1 MFGNVSGRV
10 NDFAD
15 RDAKIFDEDNFKFAV
30 NGIVVIDKF
39 GDGEDKANSLF
50 GDEVTGSS
58 LAAEKVSGRRGV
70 IGRVGLKFAVLPND
84 VKNIHK
90 LTFVGVNTL
99 NLNVENG
106 IGVKVNVI
114 VRFDVMGKILFAKK
128 FNVGKR
134 AEKFRVVN
142 VFVKKV
148 KLFWVSVPNAAANGF
163 VDKVGEFG
171 IGAHK
176 PATMSNAVGLVVE
189 HTGPVFVEV
198 VKSGRFKDV
207 GMNAGDAVNR
217 MGADDSKASHM
228 DEVIFDDRHSADF
241 IDIIGVTSADIF
253 NVTAINFVD
262 NHIDTRE

>member
-1 MFGNVSGRV
+1 MFGNVGGRV

-30 NGIVVIDKF
+30 NGRVVIDKF

-58 LAAEKVSGRRGV
+58 LAAEKVSSGRWV

-114 VRFDVMGKILFAKK
+114 VRFDIIGKILFAKK
-128 FNVGKR
+128 FNVGDR
-134 AEKFRVVN
+134 AEKFGVVD

-148 KLFWVSVPNAAANGF
+148 KLFRVTMPNAAANGF
-163 VDKVGEFG
+163 VDKVGKFG

-207 GMNAGDAVNR
+207 GMNASDAVNR
-217 MGADDSKASHM
+217 MGADDSKSSHM
-228 DEVIFDDRHSADF
+228 DEVIFNDRHSANF
-241 IDIIGVTSADIF
+241 LNIVRIACADVF
-253 NVTAINFVD
+253 DVAAVNFVD

>member
-30 NGIVVIDKF
+30 NGRVVIDKF

-114 VRFDVMGKILFAKK
+114 VRFDIIGKILFAKK

-134 AEKFRVVN
+134 AKKFRVVN

-163 VDKVGEFG
+163 VDKVGKFG

-198 VKSGRFKDV
+198 VKSGGFKNV
-207 GMNAGDAVNR
+207 GMNAGDAVNGVR
-217 MGADDSKASHM
+217 TDNGKASHM
-228 DEVIFDDRHSADF
+228 NQAVFNDRHSANF
-241 IDIIGVTSADIF
+241 IDIVRIASADVF
-253 NVTAINFVD
+253 DVSAVNFVD